1 MRLGGE
7 TAYQAHIKPPNPYY
21 AQNAQTKN
29 IQSVFQ
35 PQARSTVR

>member
-1 MRLGGE
+1 MRLVGE
-7 TAYQAHIKPPNPYY
+7 MTYQAHLKPPNPYY

-29 IQSVFQ
+29 IQSVIQ